1 MNVSKLKELIKE
13 RPQID
18 AQNDILTERSQNDQ
32 YNILS
37 LNLSD
42 TIDFL
47 NNCSS
52 EELYW
57 VSELFERLSEHFKSQ
72 KLIECMEKNEKRT
85 GIDCS
90 INIEY
95 AKAALNY

>member
-1 MNVSKLKELIKE
+1 MIDGKLQVATVFSGIGAFEQALLK
-13 RPQID
+13 
-18 AQNDILTERSQNDQ
+18 
-32 YNILS
+32 